1 MQNNNDDTGD
11 DLPGSAV
18 ELESKNKVRT
28 LNYCILVKCAILKT
42 IRLFIVKSLFKLVC
56 VILHY
61 NYDIFFFVQFLE
73 KLNRQERVIEE
84 VKLVLKPHY
93 NKKHI
98 TKEQYKDIMRK
109 AVPKVNNFER
119 KVILNNKN
127 ISMYGNVC
135 VDLS

>member
-1 MQNNNDDTGD
+1 M
-11 DLPGSAV
+11 
-18 ELESKNKVRT
+18 
-28 LNYCILVKCAILKT
+28 
-42 IRLFIVKSLFKLVC
+42 
-56 VILHY
+56 
-61 NYDIFFFVQFLE
+61 E

-119 KVILNNKN
+119 KIILNNKN